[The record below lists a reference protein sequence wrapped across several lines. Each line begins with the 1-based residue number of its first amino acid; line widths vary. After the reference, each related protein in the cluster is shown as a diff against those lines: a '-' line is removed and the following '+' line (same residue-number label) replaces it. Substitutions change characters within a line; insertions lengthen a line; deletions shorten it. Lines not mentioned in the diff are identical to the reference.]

1 MKMIRWLAKRWHR
14 VAVVAGVLVGMA
26 ALRLVSAQTGQWSL
40 PDRLQDWITLSLSV
54 MIEALPFVMLGICI
68 AIIVQVWLPA
78 ERLLAY
84 LPQQSLLRR
93 ACLSLLGITLPVC
106 ECGNVP
112 LARSLLAK
120 GLTPSESL
128 VFLLAAPILN
138 PVTIITT
145 QQAFAGDMTILWAR
159 VLGGFIIAN
168 LVGWV
173 YARRPAEELLT
184 NTFVASCQADH
195 VQQSKRVAS
204 LAIFRREVQAMLPA
218 LVVGAGLAGL
228 VQVLV
233 SREVLVSLGSQPVWS
248 VIAMVALAFIVSIC
262 SNVDAFFALAFRQ
275 TFMTGALVSFLTFG
289 PMIDIKMLSLLRTT
303 YRSSVLLQVSAIVG
317 LASITLG
324 LVVNYA
330 F

>member
-1 MKMIRWLAKRWHR
+1 MTRWLVKRWHR
-14 VAVVAGVLVGMA
+14 GAVVAGVLVGLA
-26 ALRLVSAQTGQWSL
+26 ALRLVSAQTGQWLL

-78 ERLLAY
+78 ERLLTY
-84 LPQQSLLRR
+84 LPQQPLLRR
-93 ACLSLLGITLPVC
+93 ACLSLLGIALPVC

-112 LARSLLAK
+112 LARGLLAK

-128 VFLLAAPILN
+128 VFLLAAPVLN

-159 VLGGFIIAN
+159 VLGGFAIAN

-173 YARRPAEELLT
+173 YARCPAEELLT

-233 SREVLVSLGSQPVWS
+233 SREILVSLGSQPVWS

-303 YRSSVLLQVSAIVG
+303 YRPSVLLQVSALVG

>member
-1 MKMIRWLAKRWHR
+1 MKMTRWLAKRWR
-14 VAVVAGVLVGMA
+14 RIVVVAGVLVGMA

-68 AIIVQVWLPA
+68 AIMVQVWLPA

-84 LPQQSLLRR
+84 LPQQPLLRR
-93 ACLSLLGITLPVC
+93 ACLSLLGIALPVC

-112 LARSLLAK
+112 LARGLLAK

-145 QQAFAGDMTILWAR
+145 QQAFAGDVTILWAR
-159 VLGGFIIAN
+159 VFGGFAIAN

-275 TFMTGALVSFLTFG
+275 TFMTGAIASFLTFG

-303 YRSSVLLQVSAIVG
+303 YRPSVLFQVSALVG

>member
-1 MKMIRWLAKRWHR
+1 M
-14 VAVVAGVLVGMA
+14 AGVLVGLV
-26 ALRLVSAQTGQWSL
+26 ALRLISAQTGQWSL

-68 AIIVQVWLPA
+68 AIVVQVWLPA
-78 ERLLAY
+78 ERLLTY
-84 LPQQSLLRR
+84 LPQQPLLRR
-93 ACLSLLGITLPVC
+93 ASLSLLGIALPVC

-112 LARSLLAK
+112 LARGLLAK

-159 VLGGFIIAN
+159 VFGGFAIAN

-195 VQQSKRVAS
+195 VQQSKQVAS

-303 YRSSVLLQVSAIVG
+303 YRPGVLLQVSAIVG

>member
-14 VAVVAGVLVGMA
+14 GAVVAGVLVGLV
-26 ALRLVSAQTGQWSL
+26 ALRLISAQTGQWSL

-78 ERLLAY
+78 ERLLTY
-84 LPQQSLLRR
+84 LPQQPLLRR
-93 ACLSLLGITLPVC
+93 ACLSLLGIALPVC

-112 LARSLLAK
+112 LARGLLAK

-159 VLGGFIIAN
+159 VLGGFAIAN
-168 LVGWV
+168 LIGWV

-218 LVVGAGLAGL
+218 LVAGAGLAGL

-303 YRSSVLLQVSAIVG
+303 YRPNVLFQVSALVG

>member
-1 MKMIRWLAKRWHR
+1 M
-14 VAVVAGVLVGMA
+14 AGALVGLA

-78 ERLLAY
+78 ERLLTY
-84 LPQQSLLRR
+84 LPQQPLLRR
-93 ACLSLLGITLPVC
+93 ACLSLLGIALPVC

-112 LARSLLAK
+112 LARGLLAK

-128 VFLLAAPILN
+128 VFLLAAPVLN

-159 VLGGFIIAN
+159 VFGGFAIAN

-195 VQQSKRVAS
+195 VRQSKRVAS
-204 LAIFRREVQAMLPA
+204 LAIFRHEVQAMLPA

-303 YRSSVLLQVSAIVG
+303 YRPSVLFQVSALVG

>member
-1 MKMIRWLAKRWHR
+1 MKMIRWLAKRWRR
-14 VAVVAGVLVGMA
+14 VAVVAGVLVGLA

-78 ERLLAY
+78 ERLLTY
-84 LPQQSLLRR
+84 LPQQPLLRR
-93 ACLSLLGITLPVC
+93 ACLSLLGIALPVC

-112 LARSLLAK
+112 LARGLLAK

-145 QQAFAGDMTILWAR
+145 QQAFAGDVTILWAR
-159 VLGGFIIAN
+159 VFGGFAIAN
-168 LVGWV
+168 LVGWI
-173 YARRPAEELLT
+173 YARRSAEELLT

-195 VQQSKRVAS
+195 VQQNKRVAS

-303 YRSSVLLQVSAIVG
+303 YRPSVLLQVSAIVG
-317 LASITLG
+317 LASVTLG

>member
-1 MKMIRWLAKRWHR
+1 MIRWLAKRWRR
-14 VAVVAGVLVGMA
+14 VAVVAGVLVGLA

-78 ERLLAY
+78 ERLLTY
-84 LPQQSLLRR
+84 LPQQPLLRR
-93 ACLSLLGITLPVC
+93 ACLSLLGIALPVC

-112 LARSLLAK
+112 LARGLLAK

-159 VLGGFIIAN
+159 VLGGFAIAN

-303 YRSSVLLQVSAIVG
+303 YRPSVLFQVSALVG
-317 LASITLG
+317 LTSIALG

>member
-1 MKMIRWLAKRWHR
+1 MIRWLAKRWRR
-14 VAVVAGVLVGMA
+14 VAVVAGVLVGLA

-54 MIEALPFVMLGICI
+54 MIEALPFVMLGVCI

-78 ERLLAY
+78 ERLLIY
-84 LPQQSLLRR
+84 LPQQPLLRR
-93 ACLSLLGITLPVC
+93 ACLSLLGIALPVC

-112 LARSLLAK
+112 LARGLLAK

-159 VLGGFIIAN
+159 VFGGFAIAN

-303 YRSSVLLQVSAIVG
+303 YRPSVLFQVSALVG
-317 LASITLG
+317 LASIALG

>member
-1 MKMIRWLAKRWHR
+1 MKMIRWLAKRWRR
-14 VAVVAGVLVGMA
+14 VAVVAGVLVGLA
-26 ALRLVSAQTGQWSL
+26 ALRLVSAQTGQWLL

-68 AIIVQVWLPA
+68 AIVVQVWLPA
-78 ERLLAY
+78 ERLLTY
-84 LPQQSLLRR
+84 LPQQPLLRR
-93 ACLSLLGITLPVC
+93 ACLSLLGIALPVC

-112 LARSLLAK
+112 LARGLLAK

-159 VLGGFIIAN
+159 VLGGFAIAN

-303 YRSSVLLQVSAIVG
+303 YRPSVLLQVSAIVG

>member
-14 VAVVAGVLVGMA
+14 VAVVAGVLVGLA

-68 AIIVQVWLPA
+68 AIVVQVWLPA
-78 ERLLAY
+78 ERLLTY
-84 LPQQSLLRR
+84 LPQQPLLRR
-93 ACLSLLGITLPVC
+93 ACLSLLGIALPVC

-112 LARSLLAK
+112 LARGLLAK

-159 VLGGFIIAN
+159 VFGGFAIAN

-228 VQVLV
+228 VQVVV

-303 YRSSVLLQVSAIVG
+303 YRPSVLLQVSAIVG

>member
-1 MKMIRWLAKRWHR
+1 MIRWLAKRWHR
-14 VAVVAGVLVGMA
+14 GAVVAGVLVGLV
-26 ALRLVSAQTGQWSL
+26 ALRLISAQTGQWSL

-78 ERLLAY
+78 ERLLTY
-84 LPQQSLLRR
+84 LPQQPLLRR
-93 ACLSLLGITLPVC
+93 ASLSLLGIALPVC

-112 LARSLLAK
+112 LARGLLAK

-128 VFLLAAPILN
+128 VFLLAAPVLN

-159 VLGGFIIAN
+159 VFGGFAIAN

-195 VQQSKRVAS
+195 VQQSKRMAS

-303 YRSSVLLQVSAIVG
+303 YRPSVLLQVSVLVG
-317 LASITLG
+317 LASIALG

>member
-1 MKMIRWLAKRWHR
+1 MIRWLAKRWHR

-26 ALRLVSAQTGQWSL
+26 ALRLMSAQTGQWSL

-78 ERLLAY
+78 ERLLTY
-84 LPQQSLLRR
+84 LPQQPLLRR
-93 ACLSLLGITLPVC
+93 ACLSLLGIALPVC

-112 LARSLLAK
+112 LARGLLAK

-128 VFLLAAPILN
+128 VFLLAAPVLN

-159 VLGGFIIAN
+159 VFGGFAIAN

-303 YRSSVLLQVSAIVG
+303 YRPSVLLQVSALVG

>member
-1 MKMIRWLAKRWHR
+1 MKMIRWLAKRWRR
-14 VAVVAGVLVGMA
+14 VAVVAGVLVGLA

-78 ERLLAY
+78 ERLLTY
-84 LPQQSLLRR
+84 LPQQPLLRR
-93 ACLSLLGITLPVC
+93 ACLSLLGIALPVC

-112 LARSLLAK
+112 LARGLLAK

-159 VLGGFIIAN
+159 VFGGFAIAN

-303 YRSSVLLQVSAIVG
+303 YRPSVLFQVSALVG
-317 LASITLG
+317 LTSITLG

>member
-1 MKMIRWLAKRWHR
+1 MKMTRWLAKRWR
-14 VAVVAGVLVGMA
+14 RIAVVAGVLVGMA

-68 AIIVQVWLPA
+68 AIVVQVWLPA
-78 ERLLAY
+78 ERLLTY
-84 LPQQSLLRR
+84 LPQQPLLRR
-93 ACLSLLGITLPVC
+93 ACLSLLGIALPVC
-106 ECGNVP
+106 ECGNIP
-112 LARSLLAK
+112 LARGLLAK

-128 VFLLAAPILN
+128 VFLLAAPVLN

-159 VLGGFIIAN
+159 VLGGFAIAN
-168 LVGWV
+168 LVGCI
-173 YARRPAEELLT
+173 YARRSAEELLT

-195 VQQSKRVAS
+195 VQQNKRVAS

-228 VQVLV
+228 VQVVV
-233 SREVLVSLGSQPVWS
+233 SRDVLVSLGSQPVWS

-303 YRSSVLLQVSAIVG
+303 YRPSVLLQVSAIVG